1 MEYLLNRSETITKHT
16 KDCNITNTI
25 GLTEFGSVMKKL

>member
-16 KDCNITNTI
+16 KYFNITKTI
-25 GLTEFGSVMKKL
+25 GLTEFGSVMNKL

>member
-1 MEYLLNRSETITKHT
+1 MEYLLNRFENITQNTI
-16 KDCNITNTI
+16 DYNITNTI

>member
-1 MEYLLNRSETITKHT
+1 MEYLLNQSETIPENT